1 MRTERN
7 DKATLF
13 SQKVPVFYHTTKD
26 ASSIEY
32 LKFLMPYAFKYVHQH
47 LDASSKVQ
55 MEATTEAESFVCT
68 YHGHTITATPNSC
81 SCYFRQSL
89 RLPCKHMFAIRVQ
102 LGFPIFHESLCDKR
116 RTSLYYKE
124 SQRVFQDDNGAAEIE
139 SISQSVDVHRAEPK
153 KKRVLS
159 QVSCDVYIE
168 VLIKLKLYM
177 YRWKSFVRFP
187 KLLQN

>member
-1 MRTERN
+1 MKFSTGNFLNSTNNHLECINAKLKSVISRHSLLEDFIENFFLVLRSMHTERN
-7 DKATLF
+7 HKAALI
-13 SQKVPVFYHTTKD
+13 SQKVPVFITLQ
-26 ASSIEY
+26 SMRLQ

-102 LGFPIFHESLCDKR
+102 LGFPIFHESLCD
-116 RTSLYYKE
+116 
-124 SQRVFQDDNGAAEIE
+124 
-139 SISQSVDVHRAEPK
+139 
-153 KKRVLS
+153 
-159 QVSCDVYIE
+159 
-168 VLIKLKLYM
+168 
-177 YRWKSFVRFP
+177 
-187 KLLQN
+187 